1 MIHRYE
7 FFSDYYIVSKYLL
20 NQCGFSSDIKIK
32 FYAHH
37 LAHIASSFEV
47 SNYGCATGIV
57 IDGIGEVA
65 ATTIWKIENHNYELI
80 KQIDYPNSLGYFY
93 AVATKYLGFEPW
105 HHEGKTMAL
114 AAYGHNN
121 QIINEKLSTIFTF
134 KEGIYDCSEFIY
146 RNSSLFLMVDLDK
159 AIYELEQLFAVKARN
174 SNEEINQFHMDF
186 AYAVQSILETS
197 VINLIN
203 YGINSTGISK
213 VCVAGGIFMN
223 CKMNMI
229 VREQSKAADYFVQPL
244 AGDLGLVI
252 GSGLLLSK
260 IKYKLRI
267 VILFNL

>member
-1 MIHRYE
+1 M
-7 FFSDYYIVSKYLL
+7 